1 MTIQY
6 RCAVIE
12 DFAAIVDLFVNNM
25 DLSVFT
31 TVNDKLAL
39 RQLAT
44 IFLAKDCHRA
54 TFVQVAEYN
63 GVICGVIIG
72 VTKGTP
78 HKALLFN
85 LESIIKQAEDGLRL
99 SKQGRQVLSDLQV
112 KDRQVKDTQTKDTS
126 ETEEEKVDFDSE
138 LQFFCVNQN
147 YRRYRIGTML
157 IRAFEDYL
165 IMQGATTYALH
176 TDTLCTYQYYENNG
190 YQRVDQYPNY
200 LRPQVEHYTYIKAL
214 S

>member
-12 DFAAIVDLFVNNM
+12 DFAAIVDLFVDNM

-54 TFVQVAEYN
+54 TFMQVAEYN
-63 GVICGVIIG
+63 GIICGVIIG
-72 VTKGTP
+72 FTKGAP

-85 LESIIKQAEDGLRL
+85 HESIIKQAEDGLRL
-99 SKQGRQVLSDLQV
+99 SKQGRQVSSDLQV
-112 KDRQVKDTQTKDTS
+112 KDRQVKDTS
-126 ETEEEKVDFDSE
+126 ETEEEKVDFNSE
-138 LQFFCVNQN
+138 LQFFCVNQT
-147 YRRYRIGTML
+147 YRHYRIGTILM
-157 IRAFEDYL
+157 RAFEDYL
-165 IMQGATTYALH
+165 ITQGATTYALH

-190 YQRVDQYPNY
+190 YQRVDQYPNH

>member
-12 DFAAIVDLFVNNM
+12 DFAAIVDLFVDNM

-54 TFVQVAEYN
+54 TFIQVAEYN
-63 GVICGVIIG
+63 GIICGVIIG
-72 VTKGTP
+72 VTKGAP

-85 LESIIKQAEDGLRL
+85 HKSIIKQAENGLRL

-112 KDRQVKDTQTKDTS
+112 KDRQTKDAASTQR
-126 ETEEEKVDFDSE
+126 KDIDFDSE

-147 YRRYRIGTML
+147 YRRYRIGTILM
-157 IRAFEDYL
+157 RAFEDYL
-165 IMQGATTYALH
+165 ITQGATTYALH

-190 YQRVDQYPNY
+190 YQRMDQYPNH